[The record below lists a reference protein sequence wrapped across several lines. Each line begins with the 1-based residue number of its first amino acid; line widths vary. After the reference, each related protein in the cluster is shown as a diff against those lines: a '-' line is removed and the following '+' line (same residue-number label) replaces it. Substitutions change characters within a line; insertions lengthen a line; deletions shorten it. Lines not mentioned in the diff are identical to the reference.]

1 EEDRKKYY
9 RSLDDYWTDICVM
22 ESAVEEGFEK
32 GMEKGLKKGMAMG
45 IEQGKAMVEKNKKE
59 TALKMKRCG
68 FPMEQI
74 VLISGLSEEEIEKL

>member
-1 EEDRKKYY
+1 KYY

-32 GMEKGLKKGMAMG
+32 GMEKG
-45 IEQGKAMVEKNKKE
+45 IEKNKID

-74 VLISGLSEEEIEKL
+74 VLISGLSEGEIEKL